1 MKDISRIQALPGLFI
16 TICVQLWITELTDEV
31 GHLQAELNSARLQ
44 EFEAQENAV
53 SLAGELEEERS
64 LRLQAE
70 TELQEL
76 RMMKNNLD
84 RVSRL
89 VATEM
94 TALREQCQ
102 QEKEEAQRMKFE
114 ADKVKIKHEWM
125 HIKMAMSI
133 CVSKSLNWTHAGWT
147 LATYDTN
154 HMLMRA
160 IPNLSFFIS
169 WDQ

>member
-1 MKDISRIQALPGLFI
+1 
-16 TICVQLWITELTDEV
+16 V

-76 RMMKNNLD
+76 RMMRNNLD

-125 HIKMAMSI
+125 HIKMAMSLFLK
-133 CVSKSLNWTHAGWT
+133 V
-147 LATYDTN
+147 
-154 HMLMRA
+154 
-160 IPNLSFFIS
+160 
-169 WDQ
+169 

>member
-1 MKDISRIQALPGLFI
+1 M
-16 TICVQLWITELTDEV
+16 

-133 CVSKSLNWTHAGWT
+133 CVSKSLN
-147 LATYDTN
+147 
-154 HMLMRA
+154 
-160 IPNLSFFIS
+160 
-169 WDQ
+169 

>member
-1 MKDISRIQALPGLFI
+1 
-16 TICVQLWITELTDEV
+16 V

-64 LRLQAE
+64 RRLQAE

-94 TALREQCQ
+94 TALRELCQ
-102 QEKEEAQRMKFE
+102 QEKEEAQRMKLE
-114 ADKVKIKHEWM
+114 AVQFKIKQELVQ
-125 HIKMAMSI
+125 IRMALSI
-133 CVSKSLNWTHAGWT
+133 SLSKSLNLTCAEGI
-147 LATYDTN
+147 LAVFGTN
-154 HMLMRA
+154 HVLMKA
-160 IPNLSFFIS
+160 ITNLSFLLPGIINA
-169 WDQ
+169 W

>member
-1 MKDISRIQALPGLFI
+1 
-16 TICVQLWITELTDEV
+16 V

-44 EFEAQENAV
+44 EFEAQEHAM
-53 SLAGELEEERS
+53 SLTGELEEERS

-70 TELQEL
+70 TELREL

-94 TALREQCQ
+94 TALRELCQ

-114 ADKVKIKHEWM
+114 ADKVKIEQELVHM
-125 HIKMAMSI
+125 GIAMSV
-133 CVSKSLNWTHAGWT
+133 C
-147 LATYDTN
+147 
-154 HMLMRA
+154 
-160 IPNLSFFIS
+160 LSV
-169 WDQ
+169 